1 MKRLADRINSIEES
15 KSVGL
20 SALISEL
27 KNKGEKIIGLNVG
40 EPDFATPPQIIEA
53 TKKALDENKT
63 RYSLVQGIRELRMAI
78 VEKLKKENHLDITE
92 KNVIIGNGS
101 KQILYNIFQ
110 TMINPGD
117 EVIIP
122 APYWVTFPE
131 SVKLAGGVPIIVD
144 TTDHQ
149 LDLAKIKDAITDK
162 TKMIIIN
169 TPNNPTGAVY
179 PEKDLRLLAELCV
192 KEDIYIVS
200 DEAYE
205 RLVFDNKHISI
216 ATFGPEVFKRTLTV
230 QTFSKSHCMTGF
242 RLGYLIADEIVIN
255 AVNKLQSHLTGN
267 NCTFAQYG
275 AIEALH
281 MDPSIIDDM
290 IEIMKKR
297 RDLAFDLA
305 KDIFKVIKPSG
316 AMYLFPN
323 VEEFMGK
330 QFKNDIEMANYILEK
345 AKVAVLPGSAFGQP
359 NHLRICFA
367 AHEDEI
373 KEGLKR
379 IKEVLS

>member
-1 MKRLADRINSIEES
+1 MKKLADRINSIEES
-15 KSVGL
+15 KSIGL
-20 SALISEL
+20 SATLSDL
-27 KNKGEKIIGLNVG
+27 RDRGEKIIGLNVG
-40 EPDFATPPQIIEA
+40 EPEFATPPQIIEA

-63 RYSLVQGIRELRMAI
+63 RYSLVQGISELRLAI
-78 VEKLKKENHLDITE
+78 VKKLRKENDLDVTE

-131 SVKLAGGVPIIVD
+131 SVKLAGGIPIIVN
-144 TTDHQ
+144 TKNHQ
-149 LDLAKIKDAITDK
+149 LDLINIKNAITSK

-179 PEKDLRLLAELCV
+179 PEEDLRKLAEICV
-192 KEDIYIVS
+192 KKDIYIVS

-205 RLVFDNKHISI
+205 RLVFDQKHVSI
-216 ATFGPEVFKRTLTV
+216 ASFGPEIFQRTLTV

-242 RLGYLIADEIVIN
+242 RLGYLVADELIIN
-255 AVNKLQSHLTGN
+255 AINKLQSHLTGN
-267 NCTFAQYG
+267 NCTFSQYG
-275 AIEALH
+275 AIEALQ
-281 MDPSIIDDM
+281 MDSSIIDGM
-290 IEIMKKR
+290 IDIMKKR
-297 RDLAFDLA
+297 RDLAFNLA
-305 KDIFKVIKPSG
+305 KDIFKVIQPSG

-323 VEEFMGK
+323 VDEFMGER
-330 QFKNDIEMANYILEK
+330 FINDIEMANYILEK

-367 AHEDEI
+367 AHEDDI
-373 KEGLKR
+373 KEGLRK

>member
-1 MKRLADRINSIEES
+1 MKKLADRINSIEES
-15 KSVGL
+15 KSIGL
-20 SALISEL
+20 SATLSDL
-27 KNKGEKIIGLNVG
+27 RDRGEKIIGLNVG
-40 EPDFATPPQIIEA
+40 EPEFATPPQIIEA

-63 RYSLVQGIRELRMAI
+63 RYSLVQGISELRLAI
-78 VEKLKKENHLDITE
+78 VKKLRKENDLDVTE

-131 SVKLAGGVPIIVD
+131 SVKLAGGIPIIVN
-144 TTDHQ
+144 TKNHQ
-149 LDLAKIKDAITDK
+149 LDLISIKNAITSK

-179 PEKDLRLLAELCV
+179 PEEDLRKLAEICV
-192 KEDIYIVS
+192 KKDIYIVS

-205 RLVFDNKHISI
+205 RLVFDQKHVSI
-216 ATFGPEVFKRTLTV
+216 ASFGPEIFQRTLTV

-242 RLGYLIADEIVIN
+242 RLGYLVADELIIN
-255 AVNKLQSHLTGN
+255 AINKLQSHLTGN
-267 NCTFAQYG
+267 NCTFSQYG
-275 AIEALH
+275 AIEALQ
-281 MDPSIIDDM
+281 MDSSIIDGM
-290 IEIMKKR
+290 IDIMKKR
-297 RDLAFDLA
+297 RDLAFNLA
-305 KDIFKVIKPSG
+305 KDIFKVIQPSG

-323 VEEFMGK
+323 VDEFMGER
-330 QFKNDIEMANYILEK
+330 FINDIEMANYILEK

-367 AHEDEI
+367 AHEDDI
-373 KEGLKR
+373 KEGLRK

>member
-1 MKRLADRINSIEES
+1 MKKLADRINSIEES
-15 KSVGL
+15 KSIGL
-20 SALISEL
+20 SATLSDL
-27 KNKGEKIIGLNVG
+27 RDRGEKIIGLNVG
-40 EPDFATPPQIIEA
+40 EPEFATPPQIIEA

-63 RYSLVQGIRELRMAI
+63 RYSLVQGISELRLAI
-78 VEKLKKENHLDITE
+78 VKKLRKENDLDVTE

-131 SVKLAGGVPIIVD
+131 SVKLAGGIPIIVN
-144 TTDHQ
+144 TKNHQ
-149 LDLAKIKDAITDK
+149 LDLISIKNAITSK

-179 PEKDLRLLAELCV
+179 PEEDLRKLAEICV
-192 KEDIYIVS
+192 KKDIFIVS

-205 RLVFDNKHISI
+205 RLVFDQKHVSI
-216 ATFGPEVFKRTLTV
+216 ASFGPEIFQRTLTV

-242 RLGYLIADEIVIN
+242 RLGYLVADELIIN
-255 AVNKLQSHLTGN
+255 AINKLQSHLTGN
-267 NCTFAQYG
+267 NCTFSQYG
-275 AIEALH
+275 AIEALQ
-281 MDPSIIDDM
+281 MDSSIIDGM
-290 IEIMKKR
+290 IDIMKKR
-297 RDLAFDLA
+297 RDLAFNLA
-305 KDIFKVIKPSG
+305 KDIFKVIQPSG

-323 VEEFMGK
+323 VDEFMGER
-330 QFKNDIEMANYILEK
+330 FINDIEMANYILEK

-367 AHEDEI
+367 AHEDDI
-373 KEGLKR
+373 KEGLRK

>member
-1 MKRLADRINSIEES
+1 VKKLADRINSIEES
-15 KSVGL
+15 KSIGL
-20 SALISEL
+20 SATLSDL
-27 KNKGEKIIGLNVG
+27 RDRGEKIIGLNVG
-40 EPDFATPPQIIEA
+40 EPEFATPPQIIEA

-63 RYSLVQGIRELRMAI
+63 RYSLVQGISELRLAI
-78 VEKLKKENHLDITE
+78 VKKLQKENDLDVTE

-131 SVKLAGGVPIIVD
+131 SVKLAGGIPIIVN
-144 TTDHQ
+144 TKNHQ
-149 LDLAKIKDAITDK
+149 LDLISIKNAITSK

-179 PEKDLRLLAELCV
+179 PEEDLRKLAEICV
-192 KEDIYIVS
+192 KKDIYIVS

-205 RLVFDNKHISI
+205 RLVFDQKHVSI
-216 ATFGPEVFKRTLTV
+216 ASFGPEIFQRTLTV

-242 RLGYLIADEIVIN
+242 RLGYLVADELIIN
-255 AVNKLQSHLTGN
+255 AINKLQSHLTGN
-267 NCTFAQYG
+267 NCTFSQYG
-275 AIEALH
+275 AIEALQ
-281 MDPSIIDDM
+281 MDSSIIDGM
-290 IEIMKKR
+290 IDIMKKR
-297 RDLAFDLA
+297 RDLAFNLA
-305 KDIFKVIKPSG
+305 KDIFKVIQPSG

-323 VEEFMGK
+323 VDEFMGER
-330 QFKNDIEMANYILEK
+330 FINDIEMANYILEK

-367 AHEDEI
+367 AHEDDI
-373 KEGLKR
+373 KEGLRK

>member
-15 KSVGL
+15 KSIGL
-20 SALISEL
+20 STLISEL
-27 KNKGEKIIGLNVG
+27 RNKGEKIIGLNVG
-40 EPDFATPPQIIEA
+40 EPDFATPSQIIEA

-63 RYSLVQGIRELRMAI
+63 RYSLVQGISELRLAI
-78 VEKLKKENHLDITE
+78 VKKLKKENHLDVTE

-131 SVKLAGGVPIIVD
+131 SVKLAGGVPVIVE
-144 TTDHQ
+144 TKNHQ
-149 LDLAKIKDAITDK
+149 LDLAKIKNAITDK

-179 PEKDLRLLAELCV
+179 PEEDLRKLAELCV

-205 RLVFDNKHISI
+205 RLVYDKKHISI
-216 ATFGPEVFKRTLTV
+216 ASFGPEIFKRTLTV

-242 RLGYLIADEIVIN
+242 RLGYLVADELVIN

-281 MDPSIIDDM
+281 MNPSIIDDM
-290 IEIMKKR
+290 IQIMKQR
-297 RDLAFDLA
+297 RDLAYDLA
-305 KDIFKVIKPSG
+305 RDIFNVIKPSG
-316 AMYLFPN
+316 AMYLFAN
-323 VEEFMGK
+323 VEEYMGENY
-330 QFKNDIEMANYILEK
+330 KNDIEMANYILER
-345 AKVAVLPGSAFGQP
+345 AKVAVLPGSAFGQA

-379 IKEVLS
+379 IKEVLL

>member
-1 MKRLADRINSIEES
+1 MKKLADRINSIEES
-15 KSVGL
+15 KSIGL
-20 SALISEL
+20 SATLSDL
-27 KNKGEKIIGLNVG
+27 RDRGEKIIGLNVG
-40 EPDFATPPQIIEA
+40 EPEFATPPQIIEA

-63 RYSLVQGIRELRMAI
+63 RYSLVQGISELRLAI
-78 VEKLKKENHLDITE
+78 VKKLQKENDLDVTE

-131 SVKLAGGVPIIVD
+131 SVKLAGGIPIIVN
-144 TTDHQ
+144 TKNHQ
-149 LDLAKIKDAITDK
+149 LDLISIKNAITSK

-179 PEKDLRLLAELCV
+179 PEEDLRKLAEICV
-192 KEDIYIVS
+192 KKDIYIVS

-205 RLVFDNKHISI
+205 RLVFDQKHVSI
-216 ATFGPEVFKRTLTV
+216 ASFGPEIFQRTLTV

-242 RLGYLIADEIVIN
+242 RLGYLVADELIIN
-255 AVNKLQSHLTGN
+255 AINKLQSHLTGN
-267 NCTFAQYG
+267 NCTFSQYG
-275 AIEALH
+275 AIEALQ
-281 MDPSIIDDM
+281 MDSSIIDGM
-290 IEIMKKR
+290 IDIMKKR
-297 RDLAFDLA
+297 RDLAFNLA
-305 KDIFKVIKPSG
+305 KDIFKVIQPSG

-323 VEEFMGK
+323 VDEFMGER
-330 QFKNDIEMANYILEK
+330 FINDIEMANYILEK

-367 AHEDEI
+367 AHEDDI
-373 KEGLKR
+373 KEGLRK